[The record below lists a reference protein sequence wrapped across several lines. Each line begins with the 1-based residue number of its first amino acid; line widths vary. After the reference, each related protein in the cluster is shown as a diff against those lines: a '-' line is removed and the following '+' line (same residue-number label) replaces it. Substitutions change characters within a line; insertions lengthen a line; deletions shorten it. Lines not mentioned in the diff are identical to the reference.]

1 MEGNNWIPQ
10 GTYAKRLDSW
20 SNFQLFPSISQLF
33 HQDGLKNL
41 ELRGQHEDGN
51 AGLVMSRAGKLLLR
65 CGTSDCVVLAE
76 ELLRKG
82 RQLIEAAQDEEVNLA
97 HEVLEIDPPQ
107 RFF

>member
-1 MEGNNWIPQ
+1 M
-10 GTYAKRLDSW
+10 
-20 SNFQLFPSISQLF
+20 
-33 HQDGLKNL
+33 KNL

-107 RFF
+107 RFTLNFNVFSRFVIISNQKLL

>member
-1 MEGNNWIPQ
+1 M
-10 GTYAKRLDSW
+10 
-20 SNFQLFPSISQLF
+20 
-33 HQDGLKNL
+33 KNL

-65 CGTSDCVVLAE
+65 CGTSDCVVLAD

-107 RFF
+107 RFTLNFNVFFPIFVVATKSCYSRSWF